1 MRGRYRVAAM
11 PQTFLALVAVFIL
24 STYSLSQL
32 RNTVE
37 TARRAEQR
45 EVELAAAD
53 VARRHLAQITE
64 LGFDEADAG
73 GTDLRLS
80 TAGLTGVAGLG
91 PDAGESMA
99 SNYDDVDDFHLPAGT
114 AVADSVL
121 WDGGMIRFD
130 VSTSVRYI
138 DAAAQAAAAA
148 PTLLKEI
155 VVTVRERNSAAAA
168 RPPAT
173 ARLRAVVSAAALR
186 PV

>member
-1 MRGRYRVAAM
+1 M

-73 GTDLRLS
+73 MTDLRLS
-80 TAGLTGVAGLG
+80 TFGLTGVAGLG
-91 PDAGESMA
+91 PDAEEARHEPADVRRHLDDERAARDRPQGVRDLGVLGPLPPQLGLGRRHLGGEALVELAKPRRPVQVGKGESGEPQWIGGGGLRR
-99 SNYDDVDDFHLPAGT
+99 HILP
-114 AVADSVL
+114 
-121 WDGGMIRFD
+121 I
-130 VSTSVRYI
+130 
-138 DAAAQAAAAA
+138 
-148 PTLLKEI
+148 I
-155 VVTVRERNSAAAA
+155 VVEH
-168 RPPAT
+168 
-173 ARLRAVVSAAALR
+173 LFK
-186 PV
+186 

>member
-1 MRGRYRVAAM
+1 M

-45 EVELAAAD
+45 EIELAAAD

-80 TAGLTGVAGLG
+80 TMGLTGVAGLG
-91 PDAGESMA
+91 PDPGEVMA
-99 SNYDDVDDFHLPAGT
+99 SHYDDVDDFHLPAGT
-114 AVADSVL
+114 TIADSVL
-121 WDGGMIRFD
+121 WDTGMIRFD
-130 VSTSVRYI
+130 VNTSVRYV
-138 DAAAQAAAAA
+138 DAADPESAAAA
-148 PTLLKEI
+148 PTLVKEI
-155 VVTVRERNSAAAA
+155 VVTVRERTSGPAG
-168 RPPAT
+168 RPRAT
-173 ARLRAVVSAAALR
+173 ARLRGVVSAAALR